1 MFNVC
6 LTYLIL
12 GQKTSRSAILCCGV
26 IVAGFFLGVDQ
37 VCWCSNGQSQEHCYQ
52 EGKAGSLS
60 LTGTVYGVLA
70 SLFVSLFSIFTKKV
84 FTYI

>member
-26 IVAGFFLGVDQ
+26 IVAGFYLGVEQ
-37 VCWCSNGQSQEHCYQ
+37 VGWCSNGQSQ
-52 EGKAGSLS
+52 
-60 LTGTVYGVLA
+60 
-70 SLFVSLFSIFTKKV
+70 
-84 FTYI
+84 